1 MELVIGGVYQGKLK
15 YAKEKYGL
23 SEADIFTC
31 RETEPPVF
39 GAKCIDKT
47 EEFVLWCIR
56 NGADPVEIFEKN
68 REKWQ
73 GGVILCADI
82 FCGVV
87 PLEAE
92 MRKWREETG
101 RLCAYL
107 SAQADCVTR
116 LFCGIPQRI
125 KE

>member
-23 SEADIFTC
+23 SGNDIFTC
-31 RETEPPVF
+31 REMEPIEF

-56 NGADPVEIFEKN
+56 NNEDPVAIFEKN

-73 GGVILCADI
+73 DSVILCADI

-87 PLEAE
+87 PLEAK

-101 RLCAYL
+101 RLCAFL
-107 SAQADCVTR
+107 SAQAECVTR
-116 LFCGIPQRI
+116 LFCGIPQRLR
-125 KE
+125 